1 MINGELIV
9 DNFAA
14 GGGASTG
21 IEMATGIS
29 VDIAI
34 ERLGKHREW
43 GWNETTEEA
52 IEVAITAL
60 KEIQQYRAMQSDII
74 KNNAELLEY
83 RAIGTVEE
91 CREAVDKQ
99 KAKKPLKGGNTD
111 RLQGDI
117 YICVNCSKVVRID
130 DCGCFYCPDCG
141 QRIDW
146 RE

>member
-1 MINGELIV
+1 M
-9 DNFAA
+9 
-14 GGGASTG
+14 
-21 IEMATGIS
+21 
-29 VDIAI
+29 
-34 ERLGKHREW
+34 
-43 GWNETTEEA
+43 TEQEA
-52 IEVAITAL
+52 INVLEKYTEDTLSPVVVEAHRMAITVL
-60 KEIQQYRAMQSDII
+60 EEVRQYRAMQSDII
-74 KNNAELLEY
+74 INNAELLEY

-111 RLQGDI
+111 KLQGDI
-117 YICVNCSKVVRID
+117 YICVNCSKAVRID